1 MEFDEFKYVRDW
13 RKEILSC
20 LSDVIEIITD
30 NHSCR
35 GQMYFPSFVIKYLK
49 CTFVSYS
56 IYSSMKHV

>member
-13 RKEILSC
+13 LKEILSC

-35 GQMYFPSFVIKYLK
+35 GQMYFPSFVRK
-49 CTFVSYS
+49 
-56 IYSSMKHV
+56 